1 MPLAARRGRSSL
13 SDELVDLIVGCVN
26 STQDLRAC
34 CLAAAVFRQPC
45 QKRLLRSLTLL
56 TRNSSG
62 LPLSATGSHRS
73 IFEAYTRFTTQPRL
87 ALYVKELFI
96 VLHHKA
102 IRATPPEYTRA
113 VLDFLTRVHRVRLVN
128 ALQTGPEW
136 DLLSPESRSAVMHWV
151 QALADRAIFLQS
163 FELECFVRIPKSL
176 VHDVLYIAD
185 SVTFFGSSVDER
197 GPAVPRRSR
206 ERQLRIDTE
215 GTGSYVYRSLYQK
228 EFLPYLQLLT
238 NMTLCFE
245 ERAGFYAARQLLY
258 VCRMNVKHIEVVCT
272 REPQKSYPDQ
282 AKVTELNMPINPGL
296 PVASHLTLTIELPR
310 AGSPPPFPKDN
321 NLTWF
326 TSVLVARVLET
337 CTKAKIVVI
346 PVDVYPDCFRLTGHT
361 FSFIPVTLVPLGTLD
376 AKFAVHGMLERVLW
390 RVSIR
395 PGSVPTLPGMD
406 QLEVFTAALE
416 RAMPKIME
424 KGLLKVEAD

>member
-1 MPLAARRGRSSL
+1 MWCDPDVTPHGATPTRPPLTWISS
-13 SDELVDLIVGCVN
+13 
-26 STQDLRAC
+26 STASTPLMTSAP
-34 CLAAAVFRQPC
+34 AVWP
-45 QKRLLRSLTLL
+45 RL
-56 TRNSSG
+56 SG
-62 LPLSATGSHRS
+62 LPLTATGSHRS

-87 ALYVKELFI
+87 ALYVKDLFI
-96 VLHHKA
+96 VLHHKG

-113 VLDFLTRVHRVRLVN
+113 VLDFLTRLHRVRLVN

-136 DLLSPESRSAVMHWV
+136 HLLSPESSSAVMHWV

-163 FELECFVRIPKSL
+163 FELECLVRIPKSL

-197 GPAVPRRSR
+197 GPAVPRRTR

-258 VCRMNVKHIEVVCT
+258 VCRMNVKHLEVVCT
-272 REPQKSYPDQ
+272 RASDSIFVVVFLRSHTKGEPQKSYPDQ

-326 TSVLVARVLET
+326 TSVLIARVLET

-376 AKFAVHGMLERVLW
+376 AKFAAHEMLERVLW
-390 RVSIR
+390 HVSIR

-416 RAMPKIME
+416 RAMPKILE